1 MTMEGQNWLGTA
13 SSFARAARG
22 RRCVSQNQP
31 AGVEEH
37 RSNPS
42 LRSFSRRDLVSTAL
56 AGAVAGFRGAEALAQ
71 QSQDV
76 VWQFDRLDSIGG
88 NPAHV
93 DGQPKII
100 ATPAGKAVLFDGVHD
115 GLFIDKHPL
124 AGFSQF
130 TFEALVRPDG
140 GDPAQRWFHLA
151 ETDPKT
157 GLDATTEPNNPTADK
172 NARFTFELRVDGD
185 RCYFESFTHGPTYQ
199 SALID
204 KTKTH
209 PLGQWYVVTQ
219 TYDGQTHRSFVNG
232 VLEKEGPLA
241 YQPQGPGH
249 SSVGVRINHVS
260 YFKGAVMRAH
270 FVPRALAPSEFM
282 KVPASLASGG

>member
-1 MTMEGQNWLGTA
+1 MSDSAWPFLYSVQ
-13 SSFARAARG
+13 
-22 RRCVSQNQP
+22 
-31 AGVEEH
+31 
-37 RSNPS
+37 
-42 LRSFSRRDLVSTAL
+42 SRRVMVVQSTAL
-56 AGAVAGFRGAEALAQ
+56 VGATAMLASGPSLAQ
-71 QSQDV
+71 AAQDAT
-76 VWQFDRLDSIGG
+76 WQFNNLDTIGG
-88 NPAHV
+88 YRAHV

-100 ATPAGKAVLFDGVHD
+100 STQAGKAVLFDGVHD
-115 GLFIDKHPL
+115 GLLIDKHPL

-157 GLDATTEPNNPTADK
+157 GLDATVAPNNPTADK

-185 RCYFESFTHGPTYQ
+185 RCYFESFTHGPGYQ

-219 TYDGQTHRSFVNG
+219 SYDGQTHRSFVNG
-232 VLEKEGPLA
+232 VLEKEATIA
-241 YQPQGPGH
+241 YVPQGPGH
-249 SSVGVRINHVS
+249 SSVGMRINHVS

-270 FVPRALAPSEFM
+270 FTSRALEPSDFM
-282 KVPASLASGG
+282 KVPASLAGGQ

>member
-1 MTMEGQNWLGTA
+1 MNKSDLFL
-13 SSFARAARG
+13 S
-22 RRCVSQNQP
+22 
-31 AGVEEH
+31 
-37 RSNPS
+37 
-42 LRSFSRRDLVSTAL
+42 SRRDLLSKTPILFGAAAALTSGTAL
-56 AGAVAGFRGAEALAQ
+56 A
-71 QSQDV
+71 QSGQDV
-76 VWQFDRLDSIGG
+76 VWQFDRLDNIGG

-93 DGQPKII
+93 DGQPRII
-100 ATPAGKAVLFDGVHD
+100 TTAAGRAVLFDGVHD

-124 AGFSQF
+124 AGYSQF

-140 GDPAQRWFHLA
+140 GEPAQRWFHLA

-157 GLDATTEPNNPTADK
+157 GLDATVAPDNPTADK

-185 RCYFESFTHGPTYQ
+185 RCYFESFTHGPGYQ

-204 KTKTH
+204 KTQTH

-241 YQPQGPGH
+241 YLPQGPGR

-270 FVPRALAPSEFM
+270 FAPRALAPSEFM

>member
-1 MTMEGQNWLGTA
+1 MNKT
-13 SSFARAARG
+13 
-22 RRCVSQNQP
+22 
-31 AGVEEH
+31 
-37 RSNPS
+37 NPF
-42 LRSFSRRDLVSTAL
+42 LHSRRDVLARAPLMFGV
-56 AGAVAGFRGAEALAQ
+56 AGALVPDVVLAQ
-71 QSQDV
+71 SGQGV
-76 VWQFDRLDSIGG
+76 NWQFDRLDNIGG

-100 ATPAGKAVLFDGVHD
+100 TTPAGKAVLFDGVHD
-115 GLFIDKHPL
+115 GLIIDKHPL

-157 GLDATTEPNNPTADK
+157 GLDATVAPNNPTADK

-185 RCYFESFTHGPTYQ
+185 RCYFESFTHGPGYQ

-219 TYDGQTHRSFVNG
+219 TYDGRIHRSFVNG
-232 VLEKEGPLA
+232 VLEKEAPIA
-241 YQPQGPGH
+241 YVPQGPGH
-249 SSVGVRINHVS
+249 SSVGMRINHVS
-260 YFKGAVMRAH
+260 YFMGAVMRAH
-270 FVPRALAPSEFM
+270 FAPRALGPSDFM
-282 KVPASLASGG
+282 KVPASLASGQ

>member
-1 MTMEGQNWLGTA
+1 MN
-13 SSFARAARG
+13 
-22 RRCVSQNQP
+22 
-31 AGVEEH
+31 
-37 RSNPS
+37 NPELFLS
-42 LRSFSRRDLVSTAL
+42 SRRDVLSKMPILVGAASAL
-56 AGAVAGFRGAEALAQ
+56 TSGIALAQ
-71 QSQDV
+71 SGQDV
-76 VWQFDRLDSIGG
+76 IWQFDRLDNIGG
-88 NPAHV
+88 NSARV

-100 ATPAGKAVLFDGVHD
+100 TTTAGKAVLFDGVHD

-157 GLDATTEPNNPTADK
+157 GLDATVAPDNPTADK
-172 NARFTFELRVDGD
+172 NSRFTFELRIDGD
-185 RCYFESFTHGPTYQ
+185 RCYFESFTHGPGYQ

-232 VLEKEGPLA
+232 VLEKEAPIA
-241 YQPQGPGH
+241 YVPQGPGH
-249 SSVGVRINHVS
+249 SSVGMRINHVS

-270 FVPRALAPSEFM
+270 FAPRALAPSEFM

>member
-1 MTMEGQNWLGTA
+1 MSGCNVF
-13 SSFARAARG
+13 SS
-22 RRCVSQNQP
+22 
-31 AGVEEH
+31 
-37 RSNPS
+37 
-42 LRSFSRRDLVSTAL
+42 SRRDVLAKAPVLIGATVAL
-56 AGAVAGFRGAEALAQ
+56 ANGAVVAQ
-71 QSQDV
+71 PVPDV
-76 VWQFDRLDSIGG
+76 TWQFDRLDNIGG
-88 NPAHV
+88 NRAHV

-100 ATPAGKAVLFDGVHD
+100 TTAAGKAVLFDGVHD

-157 GLDATTEPNNPTADK
+157 GLDATVDANNPTADK
-172 NARFTFELRVDGD
+172 NSRFTFELRVDGD
-185 RCYFESFTHGPTYQ
+185 RCYFESFTHGPGYQ

-232 VLEKEGPLA
+232 VLEKEGPIA
-241 YQPQGPGH
+241 YVPQGPGH

-260 YFKGAVMRAH
+260 FFKGAVMRGH
-270 FVPRALAPSEFM
+270 FAPRALEPSDFM
-282 KVPASLASGG
+282 KVPVSLASGQ

>member
-1 MTMEGQNWLGTA
+1 MSDSNIF
-13 SSFARAARG
+13 SS
-22 RRCVSQNQP
+22 
-31 AGVEEH
+31 
-37 RSNPS
+37 
-42 LRSFSRRDLVSTAL
+42 SRRDVLAKAPLLIGATVAL
-56 AGAVAGFRGAEALAQ
+56 ANGAVVAQ
-71 QSQDV
+71 SVPDV
-76 VWQFDRLDSIGG
+76 TWQFDRLDNIGG
-88 NPAHV
+88 NRAHV

-100 ATPAGKAVLFDGVHD
+100 TTAAGKAVLFDGVHD

-124 AGFSQF
+124 AGFPQF

-157 GLDATTEPNNPTADK
+157 GLDATVDANNPTADK
-172 NARFTFELRVDGD
+172 NSRFTFELRVDGD
-185 RCYFESFTHGPTYQ
+185 RCYFESFAYGPGYR

-219 TYDGQTHRSFVNG
+219 TYDGQAHRSFVNG
-232 VLEKEGPLA
+232 VLEKEAPIA
-241 YQPQGPGH
+241 YVPQGPGH

-270 FVPRALAPSEFM
+270 FAPRALPSSEFIR
-282 KVPASLASGG
+282 VPASLISAP

>member
-1 MTMEGQNWLGTA
+1 MSGCNVF
-13 SSFARAARG
+13 SS
-22 RRCVSQNQP
+22 
-31 AGVEEH
+31 
-37 RSNPS
+37 
-42 LRSFSRRDLVSTAL
+42 SRRDVLAKAPVLIGATVAL
-56 AGAVAGFRGAEALAQ
+56 ANGAVVAQ
-71 QSQDV
+71 PVPDV
-76 VWQFDRLDSIGG
+76 TWQFDRLDNIGG
-88 NPAHV
+88 NRAHV

-100 ATPAGKAVLFDGVHD
+100 TTAAGKAVLFDGVHD

-157 GLDATTEPNNPTADK
+157 GLDATVDANNPTADK
-172 NARFTFELRVDGD
+172 NSRFTFELRVDGD
-185 RCYFESFTHGPTYQ
+185 RCYFESFTHGPGYQ

-209 PLGQWYVVTQ
+209 PLGQWHVVTQ

-232 VLEKEGPLA
+232 VLEKEAPIA
-241 YQPQGPGH
+241 YVPQGPGH

-270 FVPRALAPSEFM
+270 FAPRALAPSEFM
-282 KVPASLASGG
+282 MVPASLVSAP

>member
-1 MTMEGQNWLGTA
+1 MNNADLLL
-13 SSFARAARG
+13 S
-22 RRCVSQNQP
+22 
-31 AGVEEH
+31 
-37 RSNPS
+37 
-42 LRSFSRRDLVSTAL
+42 SRREVLLKTPIFVGAAAAL
-56 AGAVAGFRGAEALAQ
+56 TSGTVLAQ
-71 QSQDV
+71 SSQDV
-76 VWQFDRLDSIGG
+76 TWQFDRLDNIGG

-100 ATPAGKAVLFDGVHD
+100 TTSAGKAVLFDGVHD
-115 GLFIDKHPL
+115 GLLIEKHPL

-151 ETDPKT
+151 ETDPTT
-157 GLDATTEPNNPTADK
+157 GLDATVVPNNPTADK

-185 RCYFESFTHGPTYQ
+185 RCYFESFTHGPGYQ

-232 VLEKEGPLA
+232 VLEKEAPIT
-241 YQPQGPGH
+241 YVPQGPGH
-249 SSVGVRINHVS
+249 SSVGMRINHVS

-270 FVPRALAPSEFM
+270 FAPRALAPSEFM
-282 KVPASLASGG
+282 NVPASLASAR

>member
-1 MTMEGQNWLGTA
+1 MGHG
-13 SSFARAARG
+13 
-22 RRCVSQNQP
+22 
-31 AGVEEH
+31 
-37 RSNPS
+37 SNPI
-42 LRSFSRRDLVSTAL
+42 LIPFSRRDVLSTAGAL
-56 AGAVAGFRGAEALAQ
+56 AGAIAVLGDGAALAQ
-71 QSQDV
+71 QSPDV
-76 VWQFDRLDSIGG
+76 LWQFDSLDNIGG

-93 DGQPKII
+93 DGQPKIFT
-100 ATPAGKAVLFDGVHD
+100 TPVGKAVLFDGVHD
-115 GLFIDKHPL
+115 GLFVDKHPL

-151 ETDPKT
+151 ETDPRT
-157 GLDATTEPNNPTADK
+157 GLDATTDPNNPTADK
-172 NARFTFELRVDGD
+172 NSRFTFELRVDGD
-185 RCYFESFTHGPTYQ
+185 QCYFESFTHGPGYQ

-232 VLEKEGPLA
+232 VLEKEGAIA
-241 YQPQGPGH
+241 YVPQGPGR

-270 FVPRALAPSEFM
+270 FAPRALAPSEFM
-282 KVPASLASGG
+282 KVPASLASAR

>member
-1 MTMEGQNWLGTA
+1 MGRI
-13 SSFARAARG
+13 SSAIP
-22 RRCVSQNQP
+22 VP
-31 AGVEEH
+31 
-37 RSNPS
+37 
-42 LRSFSRRDLVSTAL
+42 FSRRQVLSEAAVL
-56 AGAVAGFRGAEALAQ
+56 AGAVAGLGRGAALARP
-71 QSQDV
+71 SQDIS
-76 VWQFDRLDSIGG
+76 WQFDRLDNIGG

-100 ATPAGKAVLFDGVHD
+100 TTPAGKAVLFDGVRD

-157 GLDATTEPNNPTADK
+157 GLDATTDPNNPTADK
-172 NARFTFELRVDGD
+172 NSRFTFELRVDGD
-185 RCYFESFTHGPTYQ
+185 RCYFESFTHGPGYQ

-209 PLGQWYVVTQ
+209 PLGRWYVVTQ

-232 VLEKEGPLA
+232 VLEKEALVA
-241 YQPQGPGH
+241 YVPQGVGH

-270 FVPRALAPSEFM
+270 FAPRALAPSEFM
-282 KVPASLASGG
+282 KVPALLASGQ

>member
-1 MTMEGQNWLGTA
+1 M
-13 SSFARAARG
+13 
-22 RRCVSQNQP
+22 
-31 AGVEEH
+31 
-37 RSNPS
+37 SNPGF
-42 LRSFSRRDLVSTAL
+42 LLQSRRDVLSKTPILVGAAAAL
-56 AGAVAGFRGAEALAQ
+56 AGRGALAQ
-71 QSQDV
+71 SAQDV
-76 VWQFDRLDSIGG
+76 VWKFDRLDNIGG

-124 AGFSQF
+124 AGYSQF

-157 GLDATTEPNNPTADK
+157 GLDATVSPDNPTADK
-172 NARFTFELRVDGD
+172 NSRFTFELRIDGD
-185 RCYFESFTHGPTYQ
+185 RCYFESFTHGPGYQ

-204 KTKTH
+204 KAKIH

-219 TYDGQTHRSFVNG
+219 TYDGQMHRSFVNG

-241 YQPQGPGH
+241 YVPQGPGH

-260 YFKGAVMRAH
+260 YFKGAVMQAH
-270 FVPRALAPSEFM
+270 FAPRALAPSEFM
-282 KVPASLASGG
+282 KVPAALAGGQ

>member
-1 MTMEGQNWLGTA
+1 MTD
-13 SSFARAARG
+13 SIKSFLH
-22 RRCVSQNQP
+22 VVQ
-31 AGVEEH
+31 
-37 RSNPS
+37 
-42 LRSFSRRDLVSTAL
+42 SRRQTVSKAPVLMGAAAVL
-56 AGAVAGFRGAEALAQ
+56 AGRPALAQ
-71 QSQDV
+71 VTRDV
-76 VWQFDRLDSIGG
+76 TWQFDRLDNVGG
-88 NPAHV
+88 NPVHV

-100 ATPAGKAVLFDGVHD
+100 TTPAGKAVLFDGVHD
-115 GLFIDKHPL
+115 GLIIDKHPL

-140 GDPAQRWFHLA
+140 GDLAQRWFHLA

-157 GLDATTEPNNPTADK
+157 GLDATVAPNNPTADQ

-185 RCYFESFTHGPTYQ
+185 RRYFESFTHGPGYQ

-241 YQPQGPGH
+241 YVPQGPGH
-249 SSVGVRINHVS
+249 SSVGMRINHVS
-260 YFKGAVMRAH
+260 YFKGAVMRRVLRHA
-270 FVPRALAPSEFM
+270 RLGRQT
-282 KVPASLASGG
+282 L

>member
-1 MTMEGQNWLGTA
+1 MRKP
-13 SSFARAARG
+13 F
-22 RRCVSQNQP
+22 
-31 AGVEEH
+31 
-37 RSNPS
+37 
-42 LRSFSRRDLVSTAL
+42 LRSRRDLLAKTPL
-56 AGAVAGFRGAEALAQ
+56 FAGAAAVLANSSALAQ
-71 QSQDV
+71 SGQDV
-76 VWQFDRLDSIGG
+76 TWQFDRLDNIGG
-88 NPAHV
+88 NPARV

-100 ATPAGKAVLFDGVHD
+100 TTPAGKAVLFDGVHD

-157 GLDATTEPNNPTADK
+157 GLDATTDPNNPTADK
-172 NARFTFELRVDGD
+172 NSRFTFELRVDGD
-185 RCYFESFTHGPTYQ
+185 RCYFESFTHGPGYQ

-232 VLEKEGPLA
+232 VLEKEGPIA
-241 YQPQGPGH
+241 YVPQGPGR

-270 FVPRALAPSEFM
+270 FAPRALAPSEFM
-282 KVPASLASGG
+282 KVPASLASGR

>member
-1 MTMEGQNWLGTA
+1 MNKSEILL
-13 SSFARAARG
+13 S
-22 RRCVSQNQP
+22 
-31 AGVEEH
+31 
-37 RSNPS
+37 
-42 LRSFSRRDLVSTAL
+42 SRRDLLSKMPIL
-56 AGAVAGFRGAEALAQ
+56 AGAAAALTSGAALAQ
-71 QSQDV
+71 SGQDV
-76 VWQFDRLDSIGG
+76 VWQFDRLDNIGG

-100 ATPAGKAVLFDGVHD
+100 TTTAGKAVLFDGVHD

-157 GLDATTEPNNPTADK
+157 GLDATVAPDNPTADK
-172 NARFTFELRVDGD
+172 NSRFTFELRIDGD
-185 RCYFESFTHGPTYQ
+185 RCYFESFTHGPGYQ

-232 VLEKEGPLA
+232 VLEKEAPIA
-241 YQPQGPGH
+241 YVPQGPGH
-249 SSVGVRINHVS
+249 SSVGMRINHVS

-270 FVPRALAPSEFM
+270 FAPRALAPSEFM
-282 KVPASLASGG
+282 KVPASLASRG

>member
-1 MTMEGQNWLGTA
+1 MKNINAFFQ
-13 SSFARAARG
+13 
-22 RRCVSQNQP
+22 
-31 AGVEEH
+31 
-37 RSNPS
+37 
-42 LRSFSRRDLVSTAL
+42 SRRDVLSKAPLLIGTTVAL
-56 AGAVAGFRGAEALAQ
+56 ANGAVVAQ
-71 QSQDV
+71 PVPDV
-76 VWQFDRLDSIGG
+76 TWQFDRLDNIGG
-88 NPAHV
+88 NRAHV

-100 ATPAGKAVLFDGVHD
+100 ATAAGKAVLFDGVRD

-157 GLDATTEPNNPTADK
+157 GLDATVDANNPTADK
-172 NARFTFELRVDGD
+172 NSRFTFELRVDGD
-185 RCYFESFTHGPTYQ
+185 RCYFESFTHGPGYQ

-232 VLEKEGPLA
+232 VLEKEAPIA
-241 YQPQGPGH
+241 YVPQGPGH

-270 FVPRALAPSEFM
+270 FAPRALAPSEFM
-282 KVPASLASGG
+282 KVPAALVSAP

>member
-1 MTMEGQNWLGTA
+1 MR
-13 SSFARAARG
+13 SSIIF
-22 RRCVSQNQP
+22 S
-31 AGVEEH
+31 
-37 RSNPS
+37 S
-42 LRSFSRRDLVSTAL
+42 SRRDVLSRSPLLIGATVAL
-56 AGAVAGFRGAEALAQ
+56 ASGAVVAQ
-71 QSQDV
+71 PVPDV
-76 VWQFDRLDSIGG
+76 TWQFDRLDNIGG

-100 ATPAGKAVLFDGVHD
+100 TTPAGQAVLFDGVHD
-115 GLFIDKHPL
+115 GLFVDKHPL

-151 ETDPKT
+151 ETDPRT
-157 GLDATTEPNNPTADK
+157 GLDATTDPNNPTADK
-172 NARFTFELRVDGD
+172 NSRFTFELRVDGD
-185 RCYFESFTHGPTYQ
+185 RCYFESFTHGPGYQ

-232 VLEKEGPLA
+232 VLEKEGPIA
-241 YQPQGPGH
+241 YVPQGPGR

-270 FVPRALAPSEFM
+270 FAPRALAPSEFM
-282 KVPASLASGG
+282 KVPASLASTP

>member
-1 MTMEGQNWLGTA
+1 VLSKVPLLIG
-13 SSFARAARG
+13 AA
-22 RRCVSQNQP
+22 V
-31 AGVEEH
+31 
-37 RSNPS
+37 
-42 LRSFSRRDLVSTAL
+42 AL
-56 AGAVAGFRGAEALAQ
+56 ADGPVVAQ
-71 QSQDV
+71 PVPDV
-76 VWQFDRLDSIGG
+76 IWQFDRLDNIGG
-88 NPAHV
+88 NRAHI

-100 ATPAGKAVLFDGVHD
+100 ATAAGKAALFDGIHD

-157 GLDATTEPNNPTADK
+157 GLDATVDANNPTADK
-172 NARFTFELRVDGD
+172 NSRFTFELRVDGD
-185 RCYFESFTHGPTYQ
+185 SCYFESFTHGPGYQ

-232 VLEKEGPLA
+232 VLEKEAPIA
-241 YQPQGPGH
+241 YVPQGPGH

-270 FVPRALAPSEFM
+270 FAPRALAPSEFM
-282 KVPASLASGG
+282 KVSASLVSAP

>member
-1 MTMEGQNWLGTA
+1 MSGSNII
-13 SSFARAARG
+13 SS
-22 RRCVSQNQP
+22 
-31 AGVEEH
+31 
-37 RSNPS
+37 
-42 LRSFSRRDLVSTAL
+42 SRRDVLAKAPLLIGATVAL
-56 AGAVAGFRGAEALAQ
+56 ANGAVVAQ
-71 QSQDV
+71 PIPDV
-76 VWQFDRLDSIGG
+76 TWQFDRLDNIGG
-88 NPAHV
+88 NRAHV
-93 DGQPKII
+93 DGEPKII
-100 ATPAGKAVLFDGVHD
+100 TTAAGKAVLFDGVHD

-157 GLDATTEPNNPTADK
+157 GLDATVDANNPTADK
-172 NARFTFELRVDGD
+172 NSRFTFELRVDGD
-185 RCYFESFTHGPTYQ
+185 RCYFESFTHGPGYQ

-232 VLEKEGPLA
+232 VLEKEAPIA
-241 YQPQGPGH
+241 YVPQGPGH

-270 FVPRALAPSEFM
+270 FAPRALAPSEFM
-282 KVPASLASGG
+282 KVPVSLAGG

>member
-1 MTMEGQNWLGTA
+1 MNKSEILL
-13 SSFARAARG
+13 S
-22 RRCVSQNQP
+22 
-31 AGVEEH
+31 
-37 RSNPS
+37 
-42 LRSFSRRDLVSTAL
+42 SRRDLLSKMPIL
-56 AGAVAGFRGAEALAQ
+56 AGAAAALTSGAALAQ
-71 QSQDV
+71 SGQDV
-76 VWQFDRLDSIGG
+76 VWQFDRLDNIGG

-100 ATPAGKAVLFDGVHD
+100 TTTAGKAVLFDGVHD

-130 TFEALVRPDG
+130 TFETLVRPDG

-157 GLDATTEPNNPTADK
+157 GLDATVAPDNPTADK
-172 NARFTFELRVDGD
+172 NSRFTFELRIDGD
-185 RCYFESFTHGPTYQ
+185 RCYFESFTHGPGYQ

-232 VLEKEGPLA
+232 VLEKEAPIA
-241 YQPQGPGH
+241 YVPQGPGH
-249 SSVGVRINHVS
+249 SSVGMRINHVS

-270 FVPRALAPSEFM
+270 FAPRALAPSEFM
-282 KVPASLASGG
+282 KVPASLASRG

>member
-1 MTMEGQNWLGTA
+1 
-13 SSFARAARG
+13 
-22 RRCVSQNQP
+22 
-31 AGVEEH
+31 
-37 RSNPS
+37 
-42 LRSFSRRDLVSTAL
+42 
-56 AGAVAGFRGAEALAQ
+56 
-71 QSQDV
+71 
-76 VWQFDRLDSIGG
+76 
-88 NPAHV
+88 
-93 DGQPKII
+93 
-100 ATPAGKAVLFDGVHD
+100 
-115 GLFIDKHPL
+115 
-124 AGFSQF
+124 
-130 TFEALVRPDG
+130 VRPDG

-157 GLDATTEPNNPTADK
+157 GLDATVAPNNPTADK

-185 RCYFESFTHGPTYQ
+185 RCYFESFTHGPGYQ

-232 VLEKEGPLA
+232 VLEKEAPIA
-241 YQPQGPGH
+241 YVPQGPGH

-270 FVPRALAPSEFM
+270 FAPRALAPSEFM
-282 KVPASLASGG
+282 MVPVSLVSAP